1 LSKTINIIDKISAA
15 AALKNLTN
23 DYVYK
28 KRRSSVTFV
37 FSKILGLTAPFF
49 KKENRSVKKTL
60 GKTINECGIKAYFC
74 QNQEVQGV

>member
-1 LSKTINIIDKISAA
+1 LGKTINIIDKISAA

-37 FSKILGLTAPFF
+37 FSKILGLTPLSLKRKIGALQ
-49 KKENRSVKKTL
+49 KNI
-60 GKTINECGIKAYFC
+60 G
-74 QNQEVQGV
+74 